1 MSTADRLKNY
11 VKTVSAVAL
20 GKAPAGRN
28 LTVFP
33 GDVFLVS
40 YLRSG
45 STWTRFLFGNLVHSN
60 EAVTFANVD
69 RLVPSIYSLPDRTLR
84 TLPRVMKSHESFDP
98 RYRKVIHLV
107 RDPRDVAVSFYHYN
121 LKTRVLGDGYPMDQF
136 VTNWIHAKVVP
147 YADRL
152 GSWEEH
158 TLSWLRLRSSA
169 PNYSLIRYEDLLAD
183 PAGELNKVVPMLGV
197 EAAQERI
204 LRAVEL
210 SSAKQM
216 RSMEKT
222 QSDKWVT
229 TKDSR
234 KDIPFVRE
242 AKAGGWRG
250 QLPAESVQRIESAW
264 GGLMQE
270 LGYSLSSSQQRT
282 APEAAKP
289 YATR

>member
-1 MSTADRLKNY
+1 MSSVDRLKNY
-11 VKTVSAVAL
+11 VRAVRAVAL

-33 GDVFLVS
+33 SDVFLVS

-45 STWTRFLFGNLVHSN
+45 STWTRFLFGNLAHES
-60 EAVTFANVD
+60 EPVTFANVD

-84 TLPRVMKSHESFDP
+84 SLPRIMKSHECFDP
-98 RYRKVIHLV
+98 RYRKVVHLV

-121 LKTRVLGDGYPMDQF
+121 LKTRVLPDGYPMSDF
-136 VTNWIHAKVVP
+136 VAKWIQADVVP

-158 TLSWLRLRSSA
+158 TLSWLRLRGND
-169 PNYSLIRYEDLLAD
+169 PNYCLLRYEDLLAD
-183 PAGELNKVVPMLGV
+183 PAGELKKVVPMLGV
-197 EAAQERI
+197 QAAEERI
-204 LRAVEL
+204 QRAVEL

-216 RSMEKT
+216 RSLEKS
-222 QSDKWVT
+222 QSEQWVT

-242 AKAGGWRG
+242 AKAGGWRK
-250 QLPAESVQRIESAW
+250 QLPDESVRKIESAW

-270 LGYSLSSSQQRT
+270 LGYLLSSSEPIAQ
-282 APEAAKP
+282 AEKP

>member
-1 MSTADRLKNY
+1 MSAADRLKNY
-11 VKTVSAVAL
+11 LKAVSAVAL
-20 GKAPAGRN
+20 GKAPAGRS
-28 LTVFP
+28 LTVLP

-69 RLVPSIYSLPDRTLR
+69 RLVPSIYALPDRTLR
-84 TLPRVMKSHESFDP
+84 TLPRVMKSHECFDP
-98 RYRKVIHLV
+98 RYRKLIHLV

-121 LKTRVLGDGYPMDQF
+121 LKTRVLPDGYPMDDF
-136 VTNWIHAKVVP
+136 VANWINANVVP

-158 TLSWLRLRSSA
+158 TLSWMRLRSND
-169 PNYSLIRYEDLLAD
+169 PNYCLIRYEDLLAD

-204 LRAVEL
+204 LRAIEL

-222 QSDKWVT
+222 QSEQWVT

-242 AKAGGWRG
+242 AKAGGWRE
-250 QLPAESVQRIESAW
+250 QLPEQSVQKIESAW

-270 LGYSLSSSQQRT
+270 LGYPLSSSGQSPAVQV
-282 APEAAKP
+282 AKP